1 VNEKKKEEKNTNKLT
16 VASCLVFVSKAQ
28 HEEKGRPPSVWER
41 EGVPPVREK
50 GAVSREKERKGKK
63 QNKVARVLHAGPH
76 SRSSQEQ
83 SVKNEKEIKT
93 NQKKK

>member
-1 VNEKKKEEKNTNKLT
+1 VDQSANEKKKEEKNMNELT

-50 GAVSREKERKGKK
+50 GVVSGEK
-63 QNKVARVLHAGPH
+63 QNKR
-76 SRSSQEQ
+76 Q
-83 SVKNEKEIKT
+83 KT
-93 NQKKK
+93 NQSGKGAARGTPLTFLTGAISEK